1 MTSEEKTIFWDR
13 TNFAMQLMNEKDNES
28 AKFQILGFMNDWF
41 SFLVGVKEQIFKEIG
56 QNPNILVENKGFL
69 PLYSAKLATN
79 PQLADLKTKNDGLY
93 TVSMQLWKT
102 TDPNQ
107 DLSAFIAY
115 LKENK
120 NRIYGYTTTYEDI
133 KKMNKEIRSDDI
145 QKVFSILKKYNQD
158 ILPKMKE
165 FASVS
170 PDPGTFVI
178 YCAANGQWELM
189 TIIDRIS
196 LIPFYANTVY
206 TTVRQRELKKMKEDV
221 PKIESDL
228 TESSVIRLDNIRGD
242 LDRLLEINE
251 KDEETLA
258 LSKQVNEVIV
268 KAKVVY
274 DKILE
279 ERRMS
284 ADSYKGNDKEELRK
298 LFLDAYKKAYP
309 KEMPKR
315 VTILGENWITKE
327 DKVAQFRD
335 GSPGTVVATQQTFR
349 YKLLEAEIGIVE
361 STDPKNALVYGC
373 WFRRDIDMEGKEFGN
388 YYMHSSECK
397 FKMFAANLDK

>member
-13 TNFAMQLMNEKDNES
+13 TNFAIQLMTDKDNES
-28 AKFQILGFMNDWF
+28 AKFQILGFMNDWL
-41 SFLVGVKEQIFKEIG
+41 SFIAGAKEQIFKEIA
-56 QNPNILVENKGFL
+56 QNPKILTDNGFL
-69 PLYSAKLATN
+69 PLYSAKLASN
-79 PQLADLKTKNDGLY
+79 PQLAELKTRNDGLY
-93 TVSMQLWKT
+93 SVSGQLWKT
-102 TDPNQ
+102 VDPNQ
-107 DLSAFIAY
+107 DLSKFVAY

-133 KKMNKEIRSDDI
+133 KRMNKEIHLDDI
-145 QKVFSILKKYNQD
+145 QRVFDILKKYNQD

-165 FASVS
+165 FAAVS

-206 TTVRQRELKKMKEDV
+206 TNVRQRELKKMKEDV

-228 TESSVIRLDNIRGD
+228 TESSVVRLEAIKSDV
-242 LDRLLEINE
+242 DRLIEINE

-258 LSKQVNEVIV
+258 LAKQLEGVMV

-279 ERRMS
+279 ARRMS
-284 ADSYKGNDKEELRK
+284 ADGYKGKDKEELRT
-298 LFLDAYKKAYP
+298 LFLEAYKKAYS
-309 KEMPKR
+309 KEAPKR
-315 VTILGENWITKE
+315 VVITGEDWIAKE
-327 DKVAQFRD
+327 DKVAQFQE

-349 YKLLEAEIGIVE
+349 YKILEAEVGVAKSDDQTSAIVY
-361 STDPKNALVYGC
+361 VC
-373 WFRRDIDMEGKEFGN
+373 WFRRDIDMAGKEFGK
-388 YYMHSSECK
+388 YYLHSSGYK
-397 FKMFAANLDK
+397 FRMRTANLDK